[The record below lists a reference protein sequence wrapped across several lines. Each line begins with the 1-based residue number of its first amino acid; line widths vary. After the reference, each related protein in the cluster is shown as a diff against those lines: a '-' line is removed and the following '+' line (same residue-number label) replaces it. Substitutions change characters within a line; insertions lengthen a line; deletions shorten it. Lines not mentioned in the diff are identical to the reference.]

1 MNNIELFNCKLA
13 QELGVPL
20 SVVLNLP
27 SSEIL
32 RWHEYFSEHM
42 FSIDRLE
49 FQLAQI
55 ACIIFNVNSKKH
67 LGISSFIPN
76 LKKKLDTPDE
86 VNNKLEVLRGLIGN
100 KGGT

>member
-1 MNNIELFNCKLA
+1 MNNTELFNCKLA

-20 SVVLNLP
+20 IVVLNMP
-27 SSEIL
+27 GSEIL
-32 RWHEYFSEHM
+32 RWREYFSEHM

-55 ACIIFNVNSKKH
+55 ACIIYNVNSKKQ

-76 LKKKLDTPDE
+76 LKKALDTPE
-86 VNNKLEVLRGLIGN
+86 QVVNKLEVLRGIIGN